1 MLNDSSVLLPAVV
14 FGSATF
20 FLVIL
25 SAVFIIA
32 ITFVLWQR
40 KLRKQKPKD
49 AEAYTYTSTDDSFAA
64 DIENQGKREP
74 EVETMMV
81 PNNTDASNNVSG
93 SMKIPVGATVEQ
105 KEEVT
110 V

>member
-1 MLNDSSVLLPAVV
+1 MLNDSTVLLPAVV
-14 FGSATF
+14 FGSAMF

-25 SAVFIIA
+25 SAVFIIT

-49 AEAYTYTSTDDSFAA
+49 AEACTTDDSFAA
-64 DIENQGKREP
+64 DIENQGRREP
-74 EVETMMV
+74 ENVETMMA
-81 PNNTDASNNVSG
+81 PNKTDASNNVSG
-93 SMKIPVGATVEQ
+93 RMKIPVGATVEQ
-105 KEEVT
+105 KEDVS